1 MVSRVLMERYL
12 KMQTLHTI
20 TLNAMTAESKRF
32 DVEMPGDQVAGN
44 AVQFDRNVAEA
55 VAGELSTLH

>member
-1 MVSRVLMERYL
+1 MERYL

-20 TLNAMTAESKRF
+20 TLNAMTAERKRF
-32 DVEMPGDQVAGN
+32 DVEMPGDQVADN
-44 AVQFDRNVAEA
+44 ADQFDRNVAEA